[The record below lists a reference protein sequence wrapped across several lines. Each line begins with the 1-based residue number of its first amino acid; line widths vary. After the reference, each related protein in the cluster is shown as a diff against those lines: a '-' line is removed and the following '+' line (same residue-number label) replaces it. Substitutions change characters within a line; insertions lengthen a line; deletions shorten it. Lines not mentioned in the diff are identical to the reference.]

1 MQIWDLNDLL
11 QNPGNA
17 LNNQAAVED
26 RDSDGMD
33 VDNPPKSNKGV
44 LFSFSVPCDKVTT
57 LSLDLLYLRVSF
69 RWLPSFNS
77 TRIRF
82 FSNGFFY

>member
-33 VDNPPKSNKGV
+33 VDNPPKSNKGI
-44 LFSFSVPCDKVTT
+44 LFSFSVPCDKATT
-57 LSLDLLYLRVSF
+57 LSLGRLYLRVSF
-69 RWLPSFNS
+69 RWRPSS
-77 TRIRF
+77 K
-82 FSNGFFY
+82 SS